1 MRIVGNGQISNSSE
15 KGITLIEA
23 LVSTA
28 IVAIGFIAIFQ
39 MVSYSVQAIDVSNE
53 RTKTSYLT
61 SMVAEDLL
69 SDKFSDLSGKKL
81 YKYMYDDA
89 INRDNYWSMESCSDG
104 ATTTPPSNVLEE
116 KEFKW
121 DNRFSKRRL
130 KCDSNNVG
138 KKELKIFEIC
148 KTCKYNNDDILEK
161 IYFGKMKV
169 TIKSSGTDSSGKQR
183 KKTKLL
189 YFQMN

>member
-1 MRIVGNGQISNSSE
+1 M
-15 KGITLIEA
+15 
-23 LVSTA
+23 
-28 IVAIGFIAIFQ
+28 
-39 MVSYSVQAIDVSNE
+39 
-53 RTKTSYLT
+53 
-61 SMVAEDLL
+61 
-69 SDKFSDLSGKKL
+69 
-81 YKYMYDDA
+81 
-89 INRDNYWSMESCSDG
+89 
-104 ATTTPPSNVLEE
+104 
-116 KEFKW
+116 
-121 DNRFSKRRL
+121 

-189 YFQMN
+189 YFQIN

>member
-1 MRIVGNGQISNSSE
+1 
-15 KGITLIEA
+15 
-23 LVSTA
+23 
-28 IVAIGFIAIFQ
+28 
-39 MVSYSVQAIDVSNE
+39 
-53 RTKTSYLT
+53 
-61 SMVAEDLL
+61 
-69 SDKFSDLSGKKL
+69 
-81 YKYMYDDA
+81 MYDDA
-89 INRDNYWSMESCSDG
+89 ISRDNYWSMESCSDG
-104 ATTTPPSNVLEE
+104 ATTTTPNNVLEE
-116 KEFKW
+116 KKFKW

-189 YFQMN
+189 YFQIN

>member
-1 MRIVGNGQISNSSE
+1 
-15 KGITLIEA
+15 
-23 LVSTA
+23 
-28 IVAIGFIAIFQ
+28 

-104 ATTTPPSNVLEE
+104 ATTTTPNNVLEE
-116 KEFKW
+116 KKFKW

-189 YFQMN
+189 YFQIN

>member
-81 YKYMYDDA
+81 YKLSL
-89 INRDNYWSMESCSDG
+89 IH
-104 ATTTPPSNVLEE
+104 
-116 KEFKW
+116 
-121 DNRFSKRRL
+121 
-130 KCDSNNVG
+130 
-138 KKELKIFEIC
+138 I
-148 KTCKYNNDDILEK
+148 
-161 IYFGKMKV
+161 
-169 TIKSSGTDSSGKQR
+169 
-183 KKTKLL
+183 
-189 YFQMN
+189 